1 MEAILITEADVCEV
15 LSLGRS
21 TVRKLMA
28 EGRLPYCH
36 VGRALRFH
44 RADVER
50 LAESLRES
58 HDPQRLLPAE

>member
-1 MEAILITEADVCEV
+1 MESILICEPDVCEA

-44 RADVER
+44 KTDVER
-50 LAESLRES
+50 LAESLRKGI
-58 HDPQRLLPAE
+58 